1 MIAVRPATGADV
13 DFIVAA
19 QSAPHAR
26 GFVLAA
32 TPEIVRASLAR
43 GDRATFVVDD
53 GGERAGMLQF
63 GLYDEAPWLI
73 DFRRIVVTQPG
84 RGIGSFA
91 VRWSIAW
98 AFEQRRAHRITLD
111 VVESNG
117 RARRLYERAG
127 FVYEGTYRHGY
138 RDADG
143 AYANLCI
150 YGLLATDPR

>member
-1 MIAVRPATGADV
+1 MIAVREATEADV
-13 DFIVAA
+13 GFIVAA

-32 TPEIVRASLAR
+32 TPEIVGASLR
-43 GDRATFVVDD
+43 RSDRATFVIEND
-53 GGERAGMLQF
+53 GERAGMLQF

-84 RGIGSFA
+84 RGIGSA
-91 VRWSIAW
+91 ALRWSIGW
-98 AFEQRRAHRITLD
+98 AFEQRGAHRITLD
-111 VVESNG
+111 VVETND

-138 RDADG
+138 RDPDG